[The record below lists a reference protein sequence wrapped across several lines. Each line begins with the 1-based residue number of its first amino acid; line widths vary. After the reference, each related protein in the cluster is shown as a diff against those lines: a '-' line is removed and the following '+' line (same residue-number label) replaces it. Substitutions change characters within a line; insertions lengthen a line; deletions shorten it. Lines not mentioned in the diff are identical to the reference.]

1 MTLDV
6 SNATTNTFTMMDVA
20 VMDED
25 QRTFFASPF
34 GDTGLWFN
42 KIDPNTRLKGNVSF
56 NVDDPTQQLYL
67 VFYKRYTRQVLAKI
81 ALDDRTVPS
90 KALVNTKKR
99 SAF

>member
-1 MTLDV
+1 
-6 SNATTNTFTMMDVA
+6 
-20 VMDED
+20 
-25 QRTFFASPF
+25 
-34 GDTGLWFN
+34 LWFN

-81 ALDDRTVPS
+81 ALDDRAVPT
-90 KALVNTKKR
+90 KALVNPKKR